1 MIECSIPGY
10 GDLRIGH
17 CVSDFSGTLSEDG
30 RLLPGVRERIS
41 RLAEKVQIHVLTA
54 DTHGR
59 AGRELD
65 GLPCLVR
72 FLASE
77 DHTREKRSYVESLG
91 AEGVCAI
98 GNGNN
103 DAGMLR
109 AARVG
114 VVVCL
119 AEGCSG
125 EAAAVADILVRSP
138 LDALDLLLTTNR
150 LIATLRR

>member
-1 MIECSIPGY
+1 MVNITVPGY
-10 GDLRIGH
+10 GPLRIEH

-30 RLLPGVRERIS
+30 RLLPGVRERFDV
-41 RLAEKVQIHVLTA
+41 LAKKVQIHVLTA

-59 AGRELD
+59 AGRELE

-77 DHTREKRSYVESLG
+77 DHALEKRRYIESLD
-91 AEGVCAI
+91 AESVFAI

-103 DAGMLR
+103 DVGMLQ
-109 AARVG
+109 AARIG
-114 VVVCL
+114 VAVLL

-125 EAAAVADILVRSP
+125 EAAAAADILVRSP
-138 LDALDLLLTTNR
+138 LDALDLLLNTNR

>member
-30 RLLPGVRERIS
+30 RLLPGVRERINQ
-41 RLAEKVQIHVLTA
+41 LAGKVQIHVLTA

-59 AGRELD
+59 AGRELE

-72 FLASE
+72 FLESE
-77 DHTREKRSYVESLG
+77 DHTQEKRSYVESLG
-91 AEGVCAI
+91 AAGVCAI

-103 DAGMLR
+103 DVGMLR

-114 VVVCL
+114 VAVCL
-119 AEGCSG
+119 AEGFSG
-125 EAAAVADILVRSP
+125 EAAAAADILVRSP
-138 LDALDLLLTTNR
+138 LDALDLLLNTNR

>member
-1 MIECSIPGY
+1 MIRCSVPRY
-10 GDLRIGH
+10 GELHLEH

-30 RLLPGVRERIS
+30 RLLPGVRERFDL
-41 RLAEKVQIHVLTA
+41 LAGLVQIHVLTA

-59 AGRELD
+59 AGRELE

-77 DHTREKRSYVESLG
+77 NHALEKQLYVEGLR

-103 DAGMLR
+103 DVGMLR

-114 VVVCL
+114 VAVCL
-119 AEGCSG
+119 AEGCST
-125 EAAAVADILVRSP
+125 EAAAAADILVRSP
-138 LDALDLLLTTNR
+138 LDALDLLITTNR